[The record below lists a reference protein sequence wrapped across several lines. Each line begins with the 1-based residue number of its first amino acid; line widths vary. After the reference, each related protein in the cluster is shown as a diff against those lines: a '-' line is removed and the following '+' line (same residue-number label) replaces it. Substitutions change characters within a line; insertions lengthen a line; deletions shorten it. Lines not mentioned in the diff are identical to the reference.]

1 MLRLWLGYE
10 DLTRIRI
17 TPGLSP
23 VGQTV
28 LGAQASRGTGPAPL
42 PGSWRSR
49 TRTGLTG
56 PSRFLLD
63 LVPPGR
69 CLPDFLTPYTRVPG
83 LEPELDAVASTPVRR
98 LRAELEQTYGPR
110 PPASW
115 LPRLAA
121 GDGETMRILIRGLRD
136 FHRAALADAWSELS
150 AHQRAEASVHARRMA
165 GGGIDGLLGGLHD
178 AVRWTPP
185 VLEIETL
192 RAGDVRLQGRGLVI
206 TFSLFVA
213 GPRVLVTADGPVT
226 VVLPVPRPFT
236 GAGRAP
242 DALPKVLG
250 RTRAAMIGLLGA
262 DGELTTGTLA
272 ARLGVS
278 APSASQHA
286 TSLRGAGL
294 ITSRRRGKTV
304 LHTLTPLGERL
315 LHGQG
320 TRSRGGGDLNAAR
333 ES

>member
-28 LGAQASRGTGPAPL
+28 LGAQALRGTGPAPL

-49 TRTGLTG
+49 ARTRLTG
-56 PSRFLLD
+56 PSRLVLD

-69 CLPDFLTPYTRVPG
+69 CLPDFLTPYTRTPG
-83 LEPELDAVASTPVRR
+83 LEPELDTIASTPVRR
-98 LRAELEQTYGPR
+98 MRAELEQSYGPR

-121 GDGETMRILIRGLRD
+121 GDGEAMRLLIRGLRD
-136 FHRAALADAWSELS
+136 LHQAALADAWPELG

-165 GGGIDGLLGGLHD
+165 CGGIDGLLGGLHD
-178 AVRWTPP
+178 AVRWTSP
-185 VLEIETL
+185 VLEVETL
-192 RAGDVRLQGRGLVI
+192 RDGDVRLQGRGLLLTLSV
-206 TFSLFVA
+206 FVT
-213 GPRVLVTADGPVT
+213 GPRVLVAPDGPVT
-226 VVLPVPRPFT
+226 VVLPVSRPFT
-236 GAGRAP
+236 GTDRAP

-286 TSLRGAGL
+286 TALRGAGL
-294 ITSRRRGKTV
+294 IASRRRGKTV
-304 LHTLTPLGERL
+304 LHALTPLGERF
-315 LHGQG
+315 LHGHG
-320 TRSRGGGDLNAAR
+320 HGARSRGAGG
-333 ES
+333 